1 MTARRIILGADA
13 GGTKTVAWLAAAQLS
28 GDFEVLGRG
37 SAGPGNPSRVGRE
50 AALANVAAAINAAG
64 TDAGLRISD
73 TVQIVVGMAGAGRV
87 EVRQDTARWLQ
98 KQTTSKQI
106 KVIPDFEL
114 ILPAAFPDPQGI
126 AVISGTGSIVHGV
139 RGKQRTRVGGWGYLV
154 DDHGSGYW
162 FGRAALRAMA
172 RAIDGRGSKT
182 AISDLI
188 CARCGET
195 SASQIIASLYDSPE
209 RLSCIASLAHIVF
222 EAAVAGDKVA
232 SQIIAHAA
240 EALAEMIA
248 TAAHQLG
255 YAHNEFP
262 LAAAGGVL
270 VGQPACR
277 ERLLAVLHE
286 RSLRPIKFECVPE
299 PVVGALRLASSIER
313 RV

>member
-13 GGTKTVAWLAAAQLS
+13 GGTKTVAWLAAAQPN

-50 AALANVAAAINAAG
+50 TALANVAAAISSTG
-64 TDAGLRISD
+64 TGAGLRISD
-73 TVQIVVGMAGAGRV
+73 TTQAVVGMAGAGRV
-87 EVRQDTARWLQ
+87 EVQQETSQWLQ
-98 KQTTSKQI
+98 QHTAIKQI

-114 ILPAAFPDPQGI
+114 ILPAAFSDRAGI
-126 AVISGTGSIVHGV
+126 AVISGTGSSVHGV
-139 RGKQRTRVGGWGYLV
+139 RDKQRTRVGGWGYLV

-172 RAIDGRGSKT
+172 RATDGRGSKT

-188 CARCGET
+188 CARFSET
-195 SASQIIASLYDSPE
+195 SVSQIIASLYDSPD
-209 RLSCIASLAHIVF
+209 RLSQIASLAPVIF
-222 EAAVAGDKVA
+222 EAAAAGDKVA

-240 EALAEMIA
+240 AALAEMIV

-255 YAHNEFP
+255 YSKNDVP

-270 VGQPACR
+270 VGAPAFR
-277 ERLLAVLHE
+277 ERLLTALNE
-286 RSLRPIKFECVPE
+286 RSLRLVNFECVRE
-299 PVVGALRLASSIER
+299 PVVGATRLASSM
-313 RV
+313 